1 MLKNK
6 EIRKLCMY
14 SMFISFIGIT
24 ILWMIDWKAGI
35 VGVAMVFLLLSIFFL
50 FTRKRYQD
58 IRKLAYYLASVYSG
72 QPTMDIRDNV
82 EGELS
87 ILKNDIYKVTLT
99 LSEQSTLLKKEKQ
112 YLADTLS
119 NISHQLKTPLTSM
132 FVMADLLNNPSL
144 PPDKREEF
152 LGKIINQLKRI
163 EWLVTSLLKLSKI
176 EVQSVIFK
184 KELVSVK
191 KMINKAVEPLLV
203 PMELKNQELSFSC
216 KEDLFVHGDENWTV
230 EAILNVIKNGIEH
243 TPVGGQI
250 AISCEETPLYTQI
263 VIADS
268 GEGISPEDAP
278 HIFERFYKG
287 KNAGADS
294 IGIGLAMSK
303 TILQSQNADV
313 FMESQIGAGTT
324 FRIKFYK
331 QII

>member
-216 KEDLFVHGDENWTV
+216 KEDLFVYGDENWTV

>member
-216 KEDLFVHGDENWTV
+216 KEDLFVYGDENWTV

-268 GEGISPEDAP
+268 GEGISLEDAP

-287 KNAGADS
+287 KNAGSDS

-324 FRIKFYK
+324 FKIKFYK

>member
-6 EIRKLCMY
+6 EIQKLCMY
-14 SMFISFIGIT
+14 SMVISIMGIA

-35 VGVAMVFLLLSIFFL
+35 VGVAMVFLLLFTFFV

-58 IRKLAYYLASVYSG
+58 ISKLAYYLASVYSG

-99 LSEQSTLLKKEKQ
+99 LSEQSTHLKKEKQ

-144 PPDKREEF
+144 PKDKREEF

-191 KMINKAVEPLLV
+191 KMINKALEPLLV

-216 KEDLFVHGDENWTV
+216 KEDLFVYGDENWTV
-230 EAILNVIKNGIEH
+230 EAILNVMKNGIEH
-243 TPVGGQI
+243 TPVGGRI

-263 VIADS
+263 VISDS
-268 GEGISPEDAP
+268 GEGISPDDAP

-313 FMESQIGAGTT
+313 FMESQMGVGTT
-324 FRIKFYK
+324 FKIKFYK

>member
-14 SMFISFIGIT
+14 SVMISIIGIT
-24 ILWMIDWKAGI
+24 ILWIIDWKAGI
-35 VGVAMVFLLLSIFFL
+35 VAIAMVILLLSCFFL

-58 IRKLAYYLASVYSG
+58 ISKLAYYLASVYSG

-99 LSEQSTLLKKEKQ
+99 LSEQSTLLKRDKQ

-119 NISHQLKTPLTSM
+119 NISHQLKTPLASM

-144 PPDKREEF
+144 PKDKREEF

-184 KELVSVK
+184 KELLSVK
-191 KMINKAVEPLLV
+191 KMINKALEPLLV
-203 PMELKNQELSFSC
+203 TMELKNQELSFSC
-216 KEDLFVHGDENWTV
+216 KEDLFVYGDGNWTV

-243 TPVGGQI
+243 TPAGGRI
-250 AISCEETPLYTQI
+250 TISCEETPLYTQI
-263 VIADS
+263 VITDS
-268 GEGISPEDAP
+268 GKGISPEDAP

-287 KNAGADS
+287 KNAGVDS

-313 FMESQIGAGTT
+313 FMESQIGVGTT
-324 FRIKFYK
+324 FKIKFYK
-331 QII
+331 QMI

>member
-14 SMFISFIGIT
+14 SVVISIIGIT
-24 ILWMIDWKAGI
+24 ILWIIDWKAGI
-35 VGVAMVFLLLSIFFL
+35 VAAAMVFLLFLCFFL
-50 FTRKRYQD
+50 FTRKRYLD
-58 IRKLAYYLASVYSG
+58 ISKLAYYLASVYSG

-99 LSEQSTLLKKEKQ
+99 LSEQSTLLKKDKQ
-112 YLADTLS
+112 YLAETLS
-119 NISHQLKTPLTSM
+119 NISHQLKTPLASM

-144 PPDKREEF
+144 PKEKREEF

-176 EVQSVIFK
+176 DVQSVIFK

-191 KMINKAVEPLLV
+191 KMINKALEPLLV

-216 KEDLFVHGDENWTV
+216 KEDLFVYGDENWTV

-243 TPVGGQI
+243 TPVGGHI

-313 FMESQIGAGTT
+313 FMESQIGVGTT
-324 FRIKFYK
+324 FKIKFYK
-331 QII
+331 QMM

>member
-1 MLKNK
+1 
-6 EIRKLCMY
+6 MY

-216 KEDLFVHGDENWTV
+216 KEDLFVYGDENWTV

-268 GEGISPEDAP
+268 GEGISLEDAP

-287 KNAGADS
+287 KNAGSDS

-324 FRIKFYK
+324 FKIKFYK

>member
-6 EIRKLCMY
+6 EIQKLCMY
-14 SMFISFIGIT
+14 SVVISIIGIT
-24 ILWMIDWKAGI
+24 ILWIIDWKAGI
-35 VGVAMVFLLLSIFFL
+35 VAIAMVFLLLSCFFL

-58 IRKLAYYLASVYSG
+58 ISKLAYYLASVYSG

-99 LSEQSTLLKKEKQ
+99 LSEQSTLLKKDKQ

-119 NISHQLKTPLTSM
+119 NISHQLKTPLASM

-144 PPDKREEF
+144 PPDKRDEF

-184 KELVSVK
+184 KEFVSVK
-191 KMINKAVEPLLV
+191 KMINKALEPLLV

-216 KEDLFVHGDENWTV
+216 KEDLFVYGDENWTV

-243 TPVGGQI
+243 TPVGGRI
-250 AISCEETPLYTQI
+250 TISYEETALYTQI

-268 GEGISPEDAP
+268 GKGISPEDAP

-313 FMESQIGAGTT
+313 FMESQIGVGTT
-324 FRIKFYK
+324 FKIKFYK
-331 QII
+331 QMI

>member
-1 MLKNK
+1 
-6 EIRKLCMY
+6 MY

-216 KEDLFVHGDENWTV
+216 KEDLFVYGDENWTV

>member
-6 EIRKLCMY
+6 EIQKLCMY
-14 SMFISFIGIT
+14 SVVISIIGIT
-24 ILWMIDWKAGI
+24 ILWIIDWKAGI
-35 VGVAMVFLLLSIFFL
+35 VAIAMVFLLLLCFFL

-58 IRKLAYYLASVYSG
+58 ISKLAYYLASVYSG

-99 LSEQSTLLKKEKQ
+99 LSEQSALLKKDKQ

-119 NISHQLKTPLTSM
+119 NISHQLKTPLASM

-144 PPDKREEF
+144 PPDKRDEF

-184 KELVSVK
+184 KEFVSVK
-191 KMINKAVEPLLV
+191 KIINKALEPLLV

-216 KEDLFVHGDENWTV
+216 KEDLFVYGDENWTV
-230 EAILNVIKNGIEH
+230 EAILNVVKNGIEH
-243 TPVGGQI
+243 TPVGGRI
-250 AISCEETPLYTQI
+250 IISCEETALYTQI

-268 GEGISPEDAP
+268 GKGISPEDAP

-313 FMESQIGAGTT
+313 FMESQIGVGTT
-324 FRIKFYK
+324 FKIKFYK
-331 QII
+331 QMI

>member
-24 ILWMIDWKAGI
+24 ILWMIDWRAGI

-216 KEDLFVHGDENWTV
+216 KEDLFVYGDENWTV